1 MKRRESK
8 ARKNERQAE
17 SEKNVRKEKSIVFER
32 IGK

>member
-17 SEKNVRKEKSIVFER
+17 SEENVRKKKNIVFEG
-32 IGK
+32 ISK